1 MSERNLQIELLLLA
15 NGVVG
20 YAGKQVKSF
29 AQLGNR
35 LDHRSTCDRTLAR
48 LEPIGNSVLY

>member
-1 MSERNLQIELLLLA
+1 MSEGDLQIEFLLLA

-35 LDHRSTCDRTLAR
+35 FDHRSTCDRTLAC
-48 LEPIGNSVLY
+48 LEPISDCVLY